1 MTPTPTSRRP
11 DRARDETLRRR
22 ALGLGGGAVV
32 LGVVLGLTVLAL
44 YPTLDPDDVGRG
56 FVLVSGL
63 VTAALVGAGGQRVRS
78 LVRAPGEGRR
88 VTRLLAVYAVI
99 SALVGVV
106 LVPLAHGGW
115 TPVLV
120 VTLLG
125 TLALGGLAVVVGRRP
140 AQPPSQMSS

>member
-11 DRARDETLRRR
+11 DRARDESLRRR

-32 LGVVLGLTVLAL
+32 LAVVLGLAVLAL

-56 FVLVSGL
+56 FVLVGGL

-78 LVRAPGEGRR
+78 LYRAPAGARR
-88 VTRLLAVYAVI
+88 VARLLGVYAVL
-99 SALVGVV
+99 SAVVGAV

-115 TPVLV
+115 TPVLA
-120 VTLLG
+120 VTILG
-125 TLALGGLAVVVGRRP
+125 SLALAALAVVVGRGFGARTP
-140 AQPPSQMSS
+140 T

>member
-11 DRARDETLRRR
+11 DRVRDETLRRR

-56 FVLVSGL
+56 FVLVGGL

-78 LVRAPGEGRR
+78 LFRAPSEGRR
-88 VTRLLAVYAVI
+88 VARLLAVHAVI

-125 TLALGGLAVVVGRRP
+125 TLALGGLAVVVTRGFAP
-140 AQPPSQMSS
+140 GT